1 MKKVRADSLVVY
13 QGNNVIVVAR
23 RAIDAETAAAKIND
37 MLEKAFW
44 AGLRYKD
51 PHRVLY
57 EAPSVFDDD
66 NDEDEAP
73 LIDVPDGSDNPD
85 YGPEKIPPRPVH
97 KLTVDELP
105 KHKPDI

>member
-13 QGNNVIVVAR
+13 QGSNVIVVAQH
-23 RAIDAETAAAKIND
+23 AIDAENAADKIND
-37 MLEKAFW
+37 MLEKAFR

-51 PHRVLY
+51 SHRLLY
-57 EAPSVFDDD
+57 GAPSVFDDAA
-66 NDEDEAP
+66 DENEAP
-73 LIDVPDGSDNPD
+73 LIDVPEGSDEPD

-105 KHKPDI
+105 KH